1 MSPAQLLQSLV
12 RQQSFKSVTLFI
24 LPAILS
30 DCNTGIRTRV
40 KEDGQEKYIFNTRNI
55 KAMKLNQFVTVE
67 GTAGNETLIQDKQR
81 GPCCLPLNQML
92 SLLSSPAPSP
102 WALKYTH
109 SYLHRNQ
116 VSCIH
121 IIHNLKS
128 YLRFVQIL
136 ERFPP
141 LLLVETFFETGKNKM
156 KFSTAESERK
166 FIASTLTKF
175 GDAASGS
182 IT

>member
-1 MSPAQLLQSLV
+1 MHCLANARQNQSLQVTIPRETILCYGWCLENMSPAQLLQSLV

-102 WALKYTH
+102 WALKVYTQ
-109 SYLHRNQ
+109 LLTQ
-116 VSCIH
+116 
-121 IIHNLKS
+121 KS
-128 YLRFVQIL
+128 SQLY
-136 ERFPP
+136 
-141 LLLVETFFETGKNKM
+141 TYN
-156 KFSTAESERK
+156 S
-166 FIASTLTKF
+166 
-175 GDAASGS
+175 
-182 IT
+182 